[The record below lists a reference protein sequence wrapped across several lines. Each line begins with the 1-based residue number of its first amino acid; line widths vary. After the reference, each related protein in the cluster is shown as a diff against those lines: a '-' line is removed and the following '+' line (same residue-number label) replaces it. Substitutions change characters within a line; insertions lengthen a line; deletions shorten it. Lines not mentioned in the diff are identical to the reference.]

1 MAGPHVPG
9 PLGIRPAAHF
19 GQPNT
24 FTLGTGLATP
34 GPLNGARAVTAAAAD
49 DDLSDIENDLQRAA
63 QQLVNDFA
71 QRMGPGAFTNL
82 SRADIASGLRARVD
96 NPSIIRQGPT
106 QFCGPGS
113 FVFSIASDDP
123 VRYVRFAIELYEHGQ
138 SSLGNLHVV
147 PDDEVLRSS
156 PPSSTIAP
164 VDWMVLGS
172 LRDSENWFFDIGTG
186 ADIIRNG
193 TNPHEVA
200 GWFRQAGYTKVV
212 DEANLVFSKDINNA
226 NQATEFFRQG
236 YKVVLYLRMG
246 AFNPGEGGTHFVV
259 LTSEIQFLGN
269 NVEFTIFTWG
279 RGHYHLPQ
287 PGNTLTTQQFLDNYL
302 GYVAAKL

>member
-9 PLGIRPAAHF
+9 PLGVRPGAPI
-19 GQPNT
+19 GQPST
-24 FTLGTGLATP
+24 FTLGTGFATP
-34 GPLNGARAVTAAAAD
+34 GPLTGARAAKATAAD
-49 DDLSDIENDLQRAA
+49 DDLSDIENEAQRSA
-63 QQLVNDFA
+63 QELVNEFA

-96 NPSIIRQGPT
+96 NPSVIQQGPT

-123 VRYVRFAIELYEHGQ
+123 VRYVRFAIELFEQGQ
-138 SSLGNLHVV
+138 SNLGKLHVA
-147 PDDEVLRSS
+147 PDDEVRRSS
-156 PPSSTIAP
+156 PPSSRIAP

-172 LRDSENWFFDIGTG
+172 LRDSENWFFDIETG
-186 ADIIRNG
+186 ESIIRNG
-193 TNPHEVA
+193 TNPHEIA

-212 DEANLVFSKDINNA
+212 DEANTVFSKDLNNA
-226 NQATEFFRQG
+226 NQATQLFRDG

-246 AFNPGEGGTHFVV
+246 AFDPTESGTHFVV

-279 RGHYHLPQ
+279 KGHYHLPQ
-287 PGNTLTTQQFLDNYL
+287 PGNTLTVQQFLDNYL
-302 GYVAAKL
+302 GFVAAKL